1 MTRLQAQSFD
11 IADNYDDQSQQHYLV
26 YSTVN
31 KLLARRGPWCLMLI
45 TLNGRNQIL
54 DDNIHV
60 DIMGGPPARS
70 GYIYVD

>member
-11 IADNYDDQSQQHYLV
+11 IADNYDEQSQQHHLV

-31 KLLARRGPWCLMLI
+31 KLLARKGPWCLMHI
-45 TLNGRNQIL
+45 TLYGRNQIL

-60 DIMGGPPARS
+60 DIMGGNPA
-70 GYIYVD
+70 